1 MSKKDKNFYIGTID
15 QVYGTDGEVH
25 IHQDDK
31 HLVVDASDLF
41 CWIDA
46 VVRVAIEQK
55 QNTDNLIYDSLK
67 EYANEINAD

>member
-1 MSKKDKNFYIGTID
+1 MSNKDKNFYIGTID
-15 QVYGTDGEVH
+15 QVYGIDGEVH
-25 IHQDDK
+25 IHQDNK

-55 QNTDNLIYDSLK
+55 QNTDNLIIGSLIEDTK
-67 EYANEINAD
+67 EHK